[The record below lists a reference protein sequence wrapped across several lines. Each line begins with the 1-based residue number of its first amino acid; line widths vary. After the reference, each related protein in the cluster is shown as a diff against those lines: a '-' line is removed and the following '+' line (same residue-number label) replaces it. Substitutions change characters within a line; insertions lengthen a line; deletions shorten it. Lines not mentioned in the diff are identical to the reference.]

1 MTHRQGRPLRRRLSA
16 RWLAA
21 LACSAVLLA
30 GCSSGP
36 EKPKPTPLEELAPKI
51 AGKVVWSQ
59 RVGGVNPTTL
69 LAVNADVV
77 TLGLKDGSVVALESE
92 TGRELWRADA
102 GARLSAA
109 AGSDGRFASVVT
121 ENNEVVTFD
130 QGKVVWRARLG
141 SKVVTPPLVAGERV
155 FVQGV
160 DRAAVAFDALDGR
173 KLWVQQPQGDPLTLA
188 QPSVLMPFK
197 DTLLS
202 GQGAKLAGL
211 DPLLGTVRFEVTV
224 ASPRGTNEVERL
236 ADLVGPAG
244 RAGDVVCARAF
255 QASVGCVNAERGSLV
270 WSKTIGGFQGIAAD
284 DQYVFAADAS
294 DRITAWRIV
303 NGDVAWSSEKFM
315 HRGLSAPL
323 SAGRTVVFGDAE
335 GYVHFL
341 SREDGQPL
349 LRIQT
354 DGEAIIGAPVRSGS
368 TIIVLTAGGSVFAFR
383 PE

>member
-1 MTHRQGRPLRRRLSA
+1 MTSRQGIPLRRWPAA
-16 RWLAA
+16 RWLVA
-21 LACSAVLLA
+21 LACAVSLL

-51 AGKVVWSQ
+51 AGRVVWHQ
-59 RVGGVNPTTL
+59 RVGSVNPTSVM
-69 LAVNADVV
+69 AVNADIV
-77 TLGLKDGSVVALESE
+77 TVALKDGSVVALDSE
-92 TGRELWRADA
+92 TGRERWRADA
-102 GARLSAA
+102 GAKLSASV
-109 AGSDGRFASVVT
+109 GSDGRFASVVT
-121 ENNEVVTFD
+121 VDNELVTFD
-130 QGKVVWRARLG
+130 QGKLLWRARLG

-173 KLWVQQPQGDPLTLA
+173 KLWVQQRQGDPLTLA
-188 QPSVLMPFK
+188 QPSVLAPFK
-197 DTLLS
+197 DTLLI

-244 RAGDVVCARAF
+244 RVGDVVCVRAF

-270 WSKTIGGFQGIAAD
+270 WSKTVGGYQGVAAD

-294 DRITAWRIV
+294 DRITAWRLV
-303 NGDVAWSSEKFM
+303 NGDVAWASEKFM
-315 HRGLSAPL
+315 HRGLSTPL
-323 SAGRTVVFGDAE
+323 SVGRTVVFGDSE

-349 LRIQT
+349 LRIAT
-354 DGEAIIGAPVRSGS
+354 DGDAIIGAPVRSGS
-368 TIIVLTAGGSVFAFR
+368 TIVVLTAGGSVYAFR